1 VGHNAI
7 DGVDIT
13 VPVFHFTLRRRIP
26 VTEWT
31 AAYVIALYA
40 LSG

>member
-1 VGHNAI
+1 VSHDAVE
-7 DGVDIT
+7 GVDIA

-31 AAYVIALYA
+31 AAYVMALHA